1 WFGTDYGLYEWTG
14 AALHHFNTRDGL
26 ASDIVTCG
34 IVKADGAL
42 CFGTQD
48 GVSCLKPS
56 DRLTQIPVPALHFD
70 QIVAGDA
77 ERLISNNSVVGYAD
91 RSMVFKFKALS
102 FVDEKAIRFEWML
115 SGLDKSWIGPFPQR
129 QVRYTNLGPGAYTFQ
144 VRAANRNGDW
154 SAPVN
159 FNFTVRPPYW
169 ATGWFISAVILFL
182 LALLLLIY
190 RYRIKQLRKIET
202 MRSQIAADLHDD
214 IASSLASVA
223 LYSEVIQRQLQPE
236 SEEVSS
242 LLNRIRDL
250 SREVMENIG
259 IIVWAVDPRRDELSE
274 LLEYFQRH
282 ARQLCTTAGVSL
294 LSQLPVELKP
304 IILSP
309 EQRRSIYL
317 ILKEGLNN
325 VLRHARCSQVIF
337 SCVYQD
343 RVLELSLRDN
353 GHGFDLKSLTGGHG
367 LENMRLRAQKIQAD
381 LKIISQ
387 PGGGSAIHLRL
398 RMT

>member
-1 WFGTDYGLYEWTG
+1 M
-14 AALHHFNTRDGL
+14 HHFNTRDGL

-48 GVSCLKPS
+48 GVSWLKPT

-77 ERLISNNSVVGYAD
+77 ERLISNNSVVGYSD
-91 RSMVFKFKALS
+91 RSIVFKFNALS
-102 FVDEKAIRFEWML
+102 FADEKAIRFEWML
-115 SGLDKSWIGPFPQR
+115 LGLDKSWIGPFPQR
-129 QVRYTNLGPGAYTFQ
+129 QVRYTNLGPGEYTFK

-154 SAPVN
+154 SASVN
-159 FNFTVRPPYW
+159 FNFKVRPPYW
-169 ATGWFISAVILFL
+169 ETWWFISLVILFL
-182 LALLLLIY
+182 SVLLLLIY
-190 RYRIKQLRKIET
+190 RYRMNQIRKIEN

-259 IIVWAVDPRRDELSE
+259 IIVWAVDPRRDELTE

-282 ARQLCTTAGVSL
+282 ARQLCTTAGVSF
-294 LSQLPVELKP
+294 LSQLPVGLKP

-309 EQRRSIYL
+309 EQRRSIFL

-325 VLRHARCSQVIF
+325 VLRHAHCSQVAFHCTFHNHII
-337 SCVYQD
+337 D
-343 RVLELSLRDN
+343 LSLQDNGKGFEMKSITN
-353 GHGFDLKSLTGGHG
+353 GHGLT
-367 LENMRLRAQKIQAD
+367 NMTTRAQKIGAD
-381 LKIISQ
+381 IQITSQ
-387 PGGGSAIHLRL
+387 PDSGTVIRLRL